1 MANERR
7 WGPNYR
13 RRQNDHREQPAG
25 DRGMAARREVGRIHF
40 AARRSSLREMGR
52 SERLG
57 GRKSGLSAKLAGR
70 LRPHTPRLAPFGLTS
85 STSFGAWNDE
95 RAGRQSG
102 PNKHTRGKWPGD
114 FPNLGAHAR
123 SVGAGPISRWQRR
136 AGVARLWA
144 SCADRPL
151 VL

>member
-1 MANERR
+1 RR
-7 WGPNYR
+7 GPNYR

-57 GRKSGLSAKLAGR
+57 GRKTGPSSKLAWR
-70 LRPHTPRLAPFGLTS
+70 LRPHTARLAPFGLTR

-102 PNKHTRGKWPGD
+102 PNKHTRRKWLGD
-114 FPNLGAHAR
+114 FPNFAAHAR
-123 SVGAGPISRWQRR
+123 SVGAGPISSWPRR
-136 AGVARLWA
+136 AGVARPWA
-144 SCADRPL
+144 S
-151 VL
+151 